1 MATTLR
7 NDAKSEII
15 KILRKQ
21 GYPTY
26 ARLVDFFDIYLTD
39 DPEVIGYMI
48 PDQAKIVLNKELNID
63 QVSTIVRHEVL
74 HEYLTHGPRQQKFDK
89 EHPELNPH
97 LAPRDISNI
106 AADFEISNKG
116 YTDADKSI
124 ARRIKLGDKTLRGL
138 VTEDEYPDWA
148 DMSYE
153 EMYAKLLEKDKE
165 DRQQIQQLLDMMS
178 QLSKQDIDDMI
189 QDAQNI
195 SDQMSGNSD
204 TGKQGNSS
212 DNNSDDNNSEEG
224 NSSEGDS
231 SDEMPT
237 ESGGTGDAED
247 TKSKSPAQIKQ
258 GADAAKKAAS
268 QLKDKAN
275 DSQQQSERSDNVFDT
290 PKEQRDKVDVAAR
303 AKHIRDFIDDL
314 KEQANI
320 QEENVTAIRKEK
332 AARAARDVDRYQ
344 GSGLNQFKLNLNR
357 FIADQVGEMEDD
369 SYARI
374 HPSYEDSEFILP
386 GKLVREEK
394 NIPLINIYH
403 DVSGS
408 FRDERKTAAAF
419 KAIETLNQYVRD
431 GDIEIKLYYFADRV
445 SESKNKAGSGTLGTP
460 IQEHIEAT
468 KPTNV
473 IIITD
478 SDINDCSRV
487 VKVPGAVWMLF
498 YDARS
503 QNVMDHIKG
512 KRQNKYYD
520 IDY

>member
-74 HEYLTHGPRQQKFDK
+74 HEYLTHGPRQKKFAD

-97 LAPRDISNI
+97 LAPHDISNI

-124 ARRIKLGDKTLRGL
+124 ARRIKLGDKVLQGL
-138 VTEDEYPDWA
+138 VTEDQYPDWI

-153 EMYAKLLEKDKE
+153 QMYQKLLEKDQE
-165 DRQQIQQLLDMMS
+165 DRQQIQDLLDKMS
-178 QLSKQDIDDMI
+178 DLSKQDIDDMI
-189 QDAQNI
+189 QDAQDV
-195 SDQMSGNSD
+195 SDQMQNQPQSSQ
-204 TGKQGNSS
+204 GKPSNTK
-212 DNNSDDNNSEEG
+212 DDSKDDSEEG
-224 NSSEGDS
+224 EGS
-231 SDEMPT
+231 ASTP
-237 ESGGTGDAED
+237 
-247 TKSKSPAQIKQ
+247 SPKEL
-258 GADAAKKAAS
+258 DNAAKKAKSAA
-268 QLKDKAN
+268 QELKDEAEEAE
-275 DSQQQSERSDNVFDT
+275 QQSEKSDNVFDT

-303 AKHIRDFIDDL
+303 AKQIRDFIDNI

-320 QEENVTAIRKEK
+320 QEENVTAIRKER

-344 GSGLNQFKLNLNR
+344 GSGLSQFKLNLNR

-374 HPSYEDSEFILP
+374 HPSYEDSEFIMP
-386 GKLVREEK
+386 GKIVREEK

-403 DVSGS
+403 DDSGS
-408 FRDERKTAAAF
+408 FKEERKTAAAF

-431 GDIEIKLYYFADRV
+431 GDIEIKLWYFADKVGPERGKV
-445 SESKNKAGSGTLGTP
+445 GGGTRGTP
-460 IQEHIEAT
+460 IQDHIEET

-478 SDINDCSRV
+478 SDISDCSRV

-520 IDY
+520 IAY

>member
-48 PDQAKIVLNKELNID
+48 PDQAKIVLNKDLNID

-74 HEYLTHGPRQQKFDK
+74 HEYLTHGPRQQKFNK

-97 LAPRDISNI
+97 LAPHDISNI

-124 ARRIKLGDKTLRGL
+124 ARRIKLGDKVLQGL
-138 VTEDEYPDWA
+138 VTEDQYPDWT

-153 EMYAKLLEKDKE
+153 QMYEKLLEKDKE
-165 DRQQIQQLLDMMS
+165 DRQQIQNLLDQMS
-178 QLSKQDIDDMI
+178 QLSKQDLDDMI
-189 QDAQNI
+189 QDAQNV
-195 SDQMSGNSD
+195 SDQMQNQPQSSQGNPSGNKDDSD
-204 TGKQGNSS
+204 E
-212 DNNSDDNNSEEG
+212 DSEEIDG
-224 NSSEGDS
+224 SAST
-231 SDEMPT
+231 PT
-237 ESGGTGDAED
+237 PKELD
-247 TKSKSPAQIKQ
+247 
-258 GADAAKKAAS
+258 DAAKKAKSAA
-268 QLKDKAN
+268 QDLKDKAEEAE
-275 DSQQQSERSDNVFDT
+275 QQSEKSDNVFDT

-303 AKHIRDFIDDL
+303 AKQIRDFIDNI

-374 HPSYEDSEFILP
+374 HPSYEDSEFIMP
-386 GKLVREEK
+386 GKIVREEK

-408 FRDERKTAAAF
+408 FSDERKTAAAF

-445 SESKNKAGSGTLGTP
+445 SESKKTAGGGTRGTP
-460 IQEHIEAT
+460 IQDHIEAT

-478 SDINDCSRV
+478 SDISDCSRV

-520 IDY
+520 IAY

>member
-48 PDQAKIVLNKELNID
+48 PDQAKIVLNKDLDID

-97 LAPRDISNI
+97 LAPHDISNI

-124 ARRIKLGDKTLRGL
+124 ARRIKLGDKVLQGL
-138 VTEDEYPDWA
+138 VTEDQYPDWT

-153 EMYAKLLEKDKE
+153 QMYQKLLEKDKE
-165 DRQQIQQLLDMMS
+165 DRQQIQNLLDMMG
-178 QLSKQDIDDMI
+178 QLSKQDLDDMI
-189 QDAQNI
+189 KDAQNV
-195 SDQMSGNSD
+195 SDQMQNQPQRGQ
-204 TGKQGNSS
+204 GKPS
-212 DNNSDDNNSEEG
+212 DNKDD
-224 NSSEGDS
+224 SSEDS
-231 SDEMPT
+231 EGSTSTP
-237 ESGGTGDAED
+237 
-247 TKSKSPAQIKQ
+247 SPKELD
-258 GADAAKKAAS
+258 DAAKKAKSAA
-268 QLKDKAN
+268 QELKDEAEKAE
-275 DSQQQSERSDNVFDT
+275 QQSEKSDNVFDT

-303 AKHIRDFIDDL
+303 AKQIRDFIDNI

-357 FIADQVGEMEDD
+357 FIADQIGEMEDD

-374 HPSYEDSEFILP
+374 HPSYEDSEFIMP
-386 GKLVREEK
+386 GKIVREEK

-403 DVSGS
+403 DDSAS
-408 FRDERKTAAAF
+408 FKDEKKTAAAF
-419 KAIETLNQYVRD
+419 KAIETLNQYVRN
-431 GDIEIKLYYFADRV
+431 GDIEIKLWYFADKVGPERGKV
-445 SESKNKAGSGTLGTP
+445 GGGTRGTP
-460 IQEHIEAT
+460 IQDHIEAT

-478 SDINDCSRV
+478 SDISDCSRV

-520 IDY
+520 IAY

>member
-48 PDQAKIVLNKELNID
+48 PDQAKIVLNKDLNID

-97 LAPRDISNI
+97 LAPHDISNI

-116 YTDADKSI
+116 YTDLDKSVV
-124 ARRIKLGDKTLRGL
+124 RRIKLGDKVLQGL
-138 VTEDEYPDWA
+138 VTEDQYPDWT

-153 EMYAKLLEKDKE
+153 QMYEKLLEKDKE
-165 DRQQIQQLLDMMS
+165 DRQQIQNLLDQMS

-195 SDQMSGNSD
+195 SDQMQGSGQP
-204 TGKQGNSS
+204 QGSKS
-212 DNNSDDNNSEEG
+212 KPSDDTDDSKEDSEEA
-224 NSSEGDS
+224 EGS
-231 SDEMPT
+231 AST
-237 ESGGTGDAED
+237 L
-247 TKSKSPAQIKQ
+247 SPKELN
-258 GADAAKKAAS
+258 DAAKKAKSAA
-268 QLKDKAN
+268 QELKDDAEEAE
-275 DSQQQSERSDNVFDT
+275 QQSQKSDNVFDT

-303 AKHIRDFIDDL
+303 AKQIRDFIDNI

-374 HPSYEDSEFILP
+374 HPSYEDSEFIMP
-386 GKLVREEK
+386 GKIVKEEK

-445 SESKNKAGSGTLGTP
+445 SESKKNAGGGTRGTP
-460 IQEHIEAT
+460 IQDHIEAT

-478 SDINDCSRV
+478 SDISDCSRV

-520 IDY
+520 IAY

>member
-1 MATTLR
+1 MALTLR
-7 NDAKSEII
+7 NDAKAQII

-39 DPEVIGYMI
+39 NPEVIGYMV
-48 PDQAKIVLNKELNID
+48 PGQAKIVLNKALNID

-74 HEYLTHGPRQQKFDK
+74 HEYLTHGPRQQQFDR

-97 LAPRDISNI
+97 LAPHEISNI

-116 YTDADKSI
+116 YTDADKATIRSI
-124 ARRIKLGDKTLRGL
+124 RMNDKILRGL

-148 DMSYE
+148 DLSYE
-153 EMYAKLLEKDKE
+153 EMYKRLLEQDAE
-165 DRQQIQQLLDMMS
+165 DRQEIQHLIDKINE
-178 QLSKQDIDDMI
+178 LSKEDLDDLIDAAQDI
-189 QDAQNI
+189 QDSM
-195 SDQMSGNSD
+195 SDKMQKQPDSSSGNDVEGQEVEGESNTPSD
-204 TGKQGNSS
+204 KEIKDAAARAKKYAS
-212 DNNSDDNNSEEG
+212 DLKDEQDKLEQDSDR
-224 NSSEGDS
+224 SEG
-231 SDEMPT
+231 
-237 ESGGTGDAED
+237 
-247 TKSKSPAQIKQ
+247 
-258 GADAAKKAAS
+258 
-268 QLKDKAN
+268 
-275 DSQQQSERSDNVFDT
+275 VFDS
-290 PKEQRDKVDVAAR
+290 PKEQRDKADVAAR
-303 AKHIRDFIDDL
+303 AKQIRDFLDDL
-314 KEQANI
+314 EEQAHM
-320 QEENVTAIRKEK
+320 QDENVGAIRKEK

-394 NIPLINIYH
+394 NIPLINVYH
-403 DVSGS
+403 DNSGS
-408 FRDERKTAAAF
+408 FSDERKTAAAF
-419 KAIETLNQYVRD
+419 KAIESLNQYVRD
-431 GDIEIKLYYFADRV
+431 GDIEIKLYYFANRV
-445 SESKNKAGSGTLGTP
+445 GDERGTVGGGTYGTP
-460 IQEHIEAT
+460 ILDHIEQT

-473 IIITD
+473 IVITD
-478 SDINDCSRV
+478 SDISDCRRV

-503 QNVMDHIKG
+503 ENLMEHLKG

-520 IDY
+520 IAY

>member
-48 PDQAKIVLNKELNID
+48 PDQAKIVLNKDLNID

-97 LAPRDISNI
+97 LAPHDISNI

-116 YTDADKSI
+116 YTDADKSVV
-124 ARRIKLGDKTLRGL
+124 RRIKLGDKVLQGL
-138 VTEDEYPDWA
+138 VTEDQYPDWTN
-148 DMSYE
+148 MSYE
-153 EMYAKLLEKDKE
+153 QMYEKLLEKDKE
-165 DRQQIQQLLDMMS
+165 DRQQIQNLLDQMS
-178 QLSKQDIDDMI
+178 QLSKQDLDDMI
-189 QDAQNI
+189 QDAQNV
-195 SDQMSGNSD
+195 SDQMQGSGQP
-204 TGKQGNSS
+204 QGS
-212 DNNSDDNNSEEG
+212 
-224 NSSEGDS
+224 
-231 SDEMPT
+231 
-237 ESGGTGDAED
+237 
-247 TKSKSPAQIKQ
+247 KSKSSNDTDDSKEDSEEAEGSASTLSPKELD
-258 GADAAKKAAS
+258 DAAKKAKSAA
-268 QLKDKAN
+268 QELKDDAEEAE
-275 DSQQQSERSDNVFDT
+275 QQSQKSDNVFDT

-303 AKHIRDFIDDL
+303 AKQIRDFIENI

-374 HPSYEDSEFILP
+374 HPSYEDSEFIMP
-386 GKLVREEK
+386 GKIVREEK

-408 FRDERKTAAAF
+408 FSDERKTAAAF

-445 SESKNKAGSGTLGTP
+445 SESKNDAGGGTRGTP
-460 IQEHIEAT
+460 IQDHIEAT

-478 SDINDCSRV
+478 SDISDCSRV

-520 IDY
+520 IAY

>member
-7 NDAKSEII
+7 NDAKAEII

-48 PDQAKIVLNKELNID
+48 PNQAKIVLNKDLNID

-74 HEYLTHGPRQQKFDK
+74 HEYLTHGPRQKKFADQ
-89 EHPELNPH
+89 HPELNPH
-97 LAPRDISNI
+97 LAPHDLSNI

-124 ARRIKLGDKTLRGL
+124 ARRIKLGDKVLQGL
-138 VTEDEYPDWA
+138 VTEDQYPDWTE
-148 DMSYE
+148 MSYE
-153 EMYAKLLEKDKE
+153 QMYQKLLEKDQE
-165 DRQQIQQLLDMMS
+165 DRQQIQDLLDKMS

-189 QDAQNI
+189 QDAQNV
-195 SDQMSGNSD
+195 SDQMQNQPQSSQGKPSGD
-204 TGKQGNSS
+204 KDDSS
-212 DNNSDDNNSEEG
+212 EDSEEG
-224 NSSEGDS
+224 EGS
-231 SDEMPT
+231 ASTP
-237 ESGGTGDAED
+237 
-247 TKSKSPAQIKQ
+247 SPKELD
-258 GADAAKKAAS
+258 DAAKKAKSAAQ
-268 QLKDKAN
+268 QLKDDAEEAE
-275 DSQQQSERSDNVFDT
+275 QQSEKSDNVFDT

-303 AKHIRDFIDDL
+303 AKQIRDFIDNIE
-314 KEQANI
+314 EQANI

-332 AARAARDVDRYQ
+332 SARAARDVDRYQ

-374 HPSYEDSEFILP
+374 HPSYEDSEFIMP
-386 GKLVREEK
+386 GKIVREEK

-445 SESKNKAGSGTLGTP
+445 SESKNNAGGGTYGTP
-460 IQEHIEAT
+460 IQDHIEAT

-478 SDINDCSRV
+478 SDISDCSRV

-520 IDY
+520 IAY

>member
-26 ARLVDFFDIYLTD
+26 ARLVDYFDIYLTD
-39 DPEVIGYMI
+39 DPEVVGYMI

-74 HEYLTHGPRQQKFDK
+74 HEYLTHGPRQKKFDK

-116 YTDADKSI
+116 YTDNDKSI
-124 ARRIKLGDKTLRGL
+124 ARRIKMGDKVLKGL
-138 VTEDEYPDWA
+138 VTEDEYPDWK

-153 EMYAKLLEKDKE
+153 EMYQKLLEKDKE
-165 DRQQIQQLLDMMS
+165 DRQQIQDLIDKMS

-189 QDAQNI
+189 QDAQSV
-195 SDQMSGNSD
+195 SDQMQNQPQGSQGKSSGDTDNSD
-204 TGKQGNSS
+204 E
-212 DNNSDDNNSEEG
+212 DSEET
-224 NSSEGDS
+224 EGS
-231 SDEMPT
+231 TSMP
-237 ESGGTGDAED
+237 
-247 TKSKSPAQIKQ
+247 SPKELD
-258 GADAAKKAAS
+258 DAAKKAKSAA
-268 QLKDKAN
+268 QELKDEAEEAE
-275 DSQQQSERSDNVFDT
+275 QQSEKSDNVFDT

-303 AKHIRDFIDDL
+303 AKQIRDFIDNI

-320 QEENVTAIRKEK
+320 QEENVTAIRKEQ

-344 GSGLNQFKLNLNR
+344 GSGLNQFKLNLNN
-357 FIADQVGEMEDD
+357 FIANQIGEMEDD

-374 HPSYEDSEFILP
+374 HPSYEDSEFIIP
-386 GKLVREEK
+386 GKIIREEK
-394 NIPLINIYH
+394 NVPLINIYH

-408 FRDERKTAAAF
+408 FSDERKTAAAF

-431 GDIEIKLYYFADRV
+431 GDIEIELYYFADRV
-445 SESKNKAGSGTLGTP
+445 SESKKNAGGGTYGTP

-478 SDINDCSRV
+478 SDISDCSRV

-503 QNVMDHIKG
+503 QNIMDHIKG

-520 IDY
+520 ITY

>member
-15 KILRKQ
+15 NILRKQ
-21 GYPTY
+21 GYATY
-26 ARLVDFFDIYLTD
+26 ARLVEFFDIFLTD

-48 PDQAKIVLNKELNID
+48 PDQSKIVLNKDLNID

-74 HEYLTHGPRQQKFDK
+74 HEYLTHGPRQKKFAD

-97 LAPRDISNI
+97 LAPHDLSNI

-124 ARRIKLGDKTLRGL
+124 ARRIKLGDKILQGL
-138 VTEDEYPDWA
+138 VTEDQYPDWTE
-148 DMSYE
+148 MTYE
-153 EMYAKLLEKDKE
+153 QMYQKLLEKDKD
-165 DRQQIQQLLDMMS
+165 DRQQIQNLLDQMS

-189 QDAQNI
+189 QDAQNV
-195 SDQMSGNSD
+195 SDQMQNQPQKG
-204 TGKQGNSS
+204 QGNPSGS
-212 DNNSDDNNSEEG
+212 K
-224 NSSEGDS
+224 GDS
-231 SDEMPT
+231 DE
-237 ESGGTGDAED
+237 DAED
-247 TKSKSPAQIKQ
+247 TEGSSSTPSPQELD
-258 GADAAKKAAS
+258 DAAKKAKSAA
-268 QLKDKAN
+268 QDLKDKAEEAE
-275 DSQQQSERSDNVFDT
+275 QQSEKSDNVFDT
-290 PKEQRDKVDVAAR
+290 PKEQRDKADVAAR
-303 AKHIRDFIDDL
+303 AKQIRDFINSL
-314 KEQANI
+314 QEQANI
-320 QEENVTAIRKEK
+320 QEENITAIRKEK

-374 HPSYEDSEFILP
+374 HPSYEDSEFIMP
-386 GKLVREEK
+386 GKIVREEK

-445 SESKNKAGSGTLGTP
+445 SESKNNAGGGTYGTP

-478 SDINDCSRV
+478 SDISDCSRV

-520 IDY
+520 ISY

>member
-21 GYPTY
+21 GYATY
-26 ARLVDFFDIYLTD
+26 ARLVEFFDIFLTD
-39 DPEVIGYMI
+39 DPEVIGYML
-48 PDQAKIVLNKELNID
+48 PNQSKIVLNKDLNID

-74 HEYLTHGPRQQKFDK
+74 HEYLTHGPRQKKFAD

-97 LAPRDISNI
+97 LAPHDISNI

-124 ARRIKLGDKTLRGL
+124 ARRIKLGDKTLKGL
-138 VTEDEYPDWA
+138 VTEDEYPDWT
-148 DMSYE
+148 DMTYE
-153 EMYAKLLEKDKE
+153 QMYEKLLEKDKE
-165 DRQQIQQLLDMMS
+165 DRQQIQNLLDQMS
-178 QLSKQDIDDMI
+178 QLSKQDLDDLI

-195 SDQMSGNSD
+195 SDQMQNQPQSSQGKSSGNENDSD
-204 TGKQGNSS
+204 K
-212 DNNSDDNNSEEG
+212 DSEET
-224 NSSEGDS
+224 EGS
-231 SDEMPT
+231 
-237 ESGGTGDAED
+237 
-247 TKSKSPAQIKQ
+247 
-258 GADAAKKAAS
+258 AS
-268 QLKDKAN
+268 TP
-275 DSQQQSERSDNVFDT
+275 S

-303 AKHIRDFIDDL
+303 AKQIRDFLDNI

-374 HPSYEDSEFILP
+374 HPSYEDSEFIMP

-403 DVSGS
+403 DDSGS
-408 FRDERKTAAAF
+408 FKDEKKTAAAF

-431 GDIEIKLYYFADRV
+431 GDIEIKLWYFADKV
-445 SESKNKAGSGTLGTP
+445 GSERGKVGGGTYGTP
-460 IQEHIEAT
+460 IQDHIEAT

-478 SDINDCSRV
+478 TDITDCSRV

-498 YDARS
+498 YDGRS
-503 QNVMDHIKG
+503 QNIMDHIKG

-520 IDY
+520 ITY

>member
-7 NDAKSEII
+7 NDAKAEII

-39 DPEVIGYMI
+39 DPEVVGYMI
-48 PDQAKIVLNKELNID
+48 PNQAKIVLNKELNID

-74 HEYLTHGPRQQKFDK
+74 HEYLTHGPRQQKFNK

-97 LAPRDISNI
+97 LAPHDISNI
-106 AADFEISNKG
+106 AADFEISNRG

-124 ARRIKLGDKTLRGL
+124 ARRIKLGDKTLKAL
-138 VTEDEYPDWA
+138 VTEDEYPDWT

-153 EMYAKLLEKDKE
+153 QMYEKLLEKDKE
-165 DRQQIQQLLDMMS
+165 DRQQIQDLLD
-178 QLSKQDIDDMI
+178 QIAQVSKKDLDDMI

-195 SDQMSGNSD
+195 SDQMQNQPQSSQGKPSGD
-204 TGKQGNSS
+204 EDDSS
-212 DNNSDDNNSEEG
+212 EDSEETEG
-224 NSSEGDS
+224 PASIPSSKELD
-231 SDEMPT
+231 
-237 ESGGTGDAED
+237 
-247 TKSKSPAQIKQ
+247 
-258 GADAAKKAAS
+258 DAAKKAKSAA
-268 QLKDKAN
+268 QELKN
-275 DSQQQSERSDNVFDT
+275 DAEEAEQQSEKSDNVFDT
-290 PKEQRDKVDVAAR
+290 PKEQRDKADVAAR
-303 AKHIRDFIDDL
+303 AKQIRDFIDNL

-344 GSGLNQFKLNLNR
+344 GSGLNQFKLNLNS
-357 FIADQVGEMEDD
+357 FIADQVGELEDD

-374 HPSYEDSEFILP
+374 HPSYEDSEFIMP
-386 GKLVREEK
+386 GKIVREEK

-408 FRDERKTAAAF
+408 FSDERKTAAAF

-445 SESKNKAGSGTLGTP
+445 SESKKDAGGGTRGTP
-460 IQEHIEAT
+460 IQDHIEAT

-478 SDINDCSRV
+478 SGISDCSRV
-487 VKVPGAVWMLF
+487 VKVPGSVWMLF

-520 IDY
+520 IVY

>member
-48 PDQAKIVLNKELNID
+48 PDQAKIVLNKDLNID

-89 EHPELNPH
+89 DHPELNPH
-97 LAPRDISNI
+97 LAPHDLSNI

-124 ARRIKLGDKTLRGL
+124 ARRIKLGDKVLQGL
-138 VTEDEYPDWA
+138 VTEDQYPDWT
-148 DMSYE
+148 DMTYE
-153 EMYAKLLEKDKE
+153 QMYEKLLEKDKE
-165 DRQQIQQLLDMMS
+165 DRQQIQNLLDQMS

-189 QDAQNI
+189 QDAQNV
-195 SDQMSGNSD
+195 SDQLQNQPQSSQGNPSGNED
-204 TGKQGNSS
+204 DSS
-212 DNNSDDNNSEEG
+212 EDSEET
-224 NSSEGDS
+224 EGS
-231 SDEMPT
+231 ASTP
-237 ESGGTGDAED
+237 
-247 TKSKSPAQIKQ
+247 SPKELD
-258 GADAAKKAAS
+258 DAAKKAKSAA
-268 QLKDKAN
+268 QELKDDAEKA
-275 DSQQQSERSDNVFDT
+275 DQQSEQSDNVFDT

-303 AKHIRDFIDDL
+303 AKQIRDFIDNI

-357 FIADQVGEMEDD
+357 FIADQIGEMEDD

-374 HPSYEDSEFILP
+374 HPSYEDSEFIMP
-386 GKLVREEK
+386 GKIVREEK

-403 DVSGS
+403 DDSGS
-408 FRDERKTAAAF
+408 FKDERKTAAAF

-431 GDIEIKLYYFADRV
+431 GDIEIKVWYFADRV
-445 SESKNKAGSGTLGTP
+445 GPERGKVGGGTRGVP

-478 SDINDCSRV
+478 SDISDCSRV

-520 IDY
+520 IAY

>member
-48 PDQAKIVLNKELNID
+48 PDQAKIVLNKDLNID

-74 HEYLTHGPRQQKFDK
+74 HEYLTHGPRQQKFNK

-97 LAPRDISNI
+97 LAPHDISNI

-124 ARRIKLGDKTLRGL
+124 ARRIKLGDKVLQGL
-138 VTEDEYPDWA
+138 VTEDQYPDWT

-153 EMYAKLLEKDKE
+153 QMYEKLLEKDKE
-165 DRQQIQQLLDMMS
+165 DRQQIQDLLDKMS

-189 QDAQNI
+189 QDAQNV
-195 SDQMSGNSD
+195 SDQMQNQPQGSGKPSGSD
-204 TGKQGNSS
+204 DKA
-212 DNNSDDNNSEEG
+212 DENSDDST
-224 NSSEGDS
+224 D
-231 SDEMPT
+231 
-237 ESGGTGDAED
+237 
-247 TKSKSPAQIKQ
+247 SKSAPSPKELD
-258 GADAAKKAAS
+258 DAAKKAKSAA
-268 QLKDKAN
+268 QDLKDDAAEVE
-275 DSQQQSERSDNVFDT
+275 QQSEKSDNVFDT

-303 AKHIRDFIDDL
+303 AKQIRDFIDNI

-374 HPSYEDSEFILP
+374 HPSYEDSEFIMP
-386 GKLVREEK
+386 GKIVREEK

-408 FRDERKTAAAF
+408 FSDERKTAAAF

-431 GDIEIKLYYFADRV
+431 GDIEIQLYYFADRV
-445 SESKNKAGSGTLGTP
+445 SESKKNAGGGTRGTP
-460 IQEHIEAT
+460 IQDHIEAT

-478 SDINDCSRV
+478 SDISDCSRV

-520 IDY
+520 ISY

>member
-7 NDAKSEII
+7 NDAKAEII

-97 LAPRDISNI
+97 LAPHDISNI

-124 ARRIKLGDKTLRGL
+124 ARRIKLGDKVLQGL
-138 VTEDEYPDWA
+138 VTEDQYPDWT

-153 EMYAKLLEKDKE
+153 QMYEKLLEKDKE
-165 DRQQIQQLLDMMS
+165 DRQQIQNLLDQMS

-189 QDAQNI
+189 QDAQNV
-195 SDQMSGNSD
+195 SDQMQNQPQNSQGKPSGD
-204 TGKQGNSS
+204 K
-212 DNNSDDNNSEEG
+212 DD
-224 NSSEGDS
+224 SSEDS
-231 SDEMPT
+231 GEADGSASTP
-237 ESGGTGDAED
+237 
-247 TKSKSPAQIKQ
+247 SPKEL
-258 GADAAKKAAS
+258 GDAAKKAKSAA
-268 QLKDKAN
+268 QELKDDAEAV
-275 DSQQQSERSDNVFDT
+275 DQQSEKSDNVFDT

-303 AKHIRDFIDDL
+303 AKQIRDFIDNI

-374 HPSYEDSEFILP
+374 HPSYEDSEFIMP
-386 GKLVREEK
+386 GKIVREEK

-408 FRDERKTAAAF
+408 FSDERKTAAAF

-445 SESKNKAGSGTLGTP
+445 SESKKNAGGGTRGTP
-460 IQEHIEAT
+460 IQDHIEAT

-478 SDINDCSRV
+478 SDISDCSRV

-520 IDY
+520 IAY

>member
-1 MATTLR
+1 MALTLR
-7 NDAKSEII
+7 NDAKAQII

-39 DPEVIGYMI
+39 DPEVIGYMV
-48 PDQAKIVLNKELNID
+48 PGQAKIVLNKALNID

-97 LAPRDISNI
+97 LAPHNISNI

-116 YTDADKSI
+116 YTDADKATIRSI
-124 ARRIKLGDKTLRGL
+124 KMGDKILRGL
-138 VTEDEYPDWA
+138 VTEDDYPDWA
-148 DMSYE
+148 DLSYE
-153 EMYAKLLEKDKE
+153 EMYKKLLEKDAE
-165 DRQQIQQLLDMMS
+165 DRQQIQKLLDQIAS
-178 QLSKQDIDDMI
+178 LSKQDLDDMQ
-189 QDAQNI
+189 QDAQDI
-195 SDQMSGNSD
+195 QDQMSGE
-204 TGKQGNSS
+204 QGQAGQAKPSTS
-212 DNNSDDNNSEEG
+212 NNDS
-224 NSSEGDS
+224 S
-231 SDEMPT
+231 SDEDSDDDGSSNTSP
-237 ESGGTGDAED
+237 EEIED
-247 TKSKSPAQIKQ
+247 K
-258 GADAAKKAAS
+258 AKKDKKAI
-268 QLKDKAN
+268 QDLKDAQDKADQN
-275 DSQQQSERSDNVFDT
+275 SEKSDNVFDT
-290 PKEQRDKVDVAAR
+290 PKEQRDKADVAAR
-303 AKHIRDFIDDL
+303 AKQIREFLDNL
-314 KEQANI
+314 EEQAHM
-320 QEENVTAIRKEK
+320 QEENVGAIRKEK
-332 AARAARDVDRYQ
+332 AARAAKDVDRYQ

-394 NIPLINIYH
+394 NIPLINVYH
-403 DVSGS
+403 DNSGS
-408 FRDERKTAAAF
+408 FSDERKTAAAF
-419 KAIETLNQYVRD
+419 KAIESLNQYVRD

-445 SESKNKAGSGTLGTP
+445 SESKNNAGGGTRGTP
-460 IQEHIEAT
+460 IQDHIEAT

-478 SDINDCSRV
+478 SDISDCSRV

-498 YDARS
+498 YDSRS

-520 IDY
+520 ITY

>member
-48 PDQAKIVLNKELNID
+48 PNQSKIVLNKDLNID

-74 HEYLTHGPRQQKFDK
+74 HEYLTHGPRQQKFNK
-89 EHPELNPH
+89 EHPELNPE
-97 LAPRDISNI
+97 LAPHDISNI

-116 YTDADKSI
+116 YTDSDKSI
-124 ARRIKLGDKTLRGL
+124 ARRIKLGDKVLQGL
-138 VTEDEYPDWA
+138 VTEDQYPDWT

-153 EMYAKLLEKDKE
+153 QMYEKLLEKDKE
-165 DRQQIQQLLDMMS
+165 DRQQIQNLLDQMS

-189 QDAQNI
+189 QDAQNV
-195 SDQMSGNSD
+195 SDQMQNQPQSSQGKSSGNEDDSD
-204 TGKQGNSS
+204 K
-212 DNNSDDNNSEEG
+212 DSEET
-224 NSSEGDS
+224 EGS
-231 SDEMPT
+231 ASTP
-237 ESGGTGDAED
+237 
-247 TKSKSPAQIKQ
+247 SPKQ
-258 GADAAKKAAS
+258 LDDAAKKAKSAA
-268 QLKDKAN
+268 QDLKDKAEEAE
-275 DSQQQSERSDNVFDT
+275 QQSEKSDNVFDT

-303 AKHIRDFIDDL
+303 AKQIRDFIDNI

-374 HPSYEDSEFILP
+374 HPSYEDSEFIMP
-386 GKLVREEK
+386 GKIIREEK

-445 SESKNKAGSGTLGTP
+445 SESKNNAGGGTYGTP
-460 IQEHIEAT
+460 IQDHIEAT

-478 SDINDCSRV
+478 SDISDCSRV

-520 IDY
+520 IAY

>member
-1 MATTLR
+1 MAITLR

-39 DPEVIGYMI
+39 DPEVVGYMI
-48 PDQAKIVLNKELNID
+48 PDQAKIVLNKDLNID

-74 HEYLTHGPRQQKFDK
+74 HEYLTHGPRQQKFNK
-89 EHPELNPH
+89 EHPELNPN
-97 LAPRDISNI
+97 LAPHDISNI

-124 ARRIKLGDKTLRGL
+124 ARRIKLGDKVLQGL
-138 VTEDEYPDWA
+138 VTEDQYPDWT
-148 DMSYE
+148 DLSYE
-153 EMYAKLLEKDKE
+153 QMYEKLLEKDKE
-165 DRQQIQQLLDMMS
+165 DRQQIQNLLDQMS

-189 QDAQNI
+189 QDAQNV
-195 SDQMSGNSD
+195 SDQMQNQSQSS
-204 TGKQGNSS
+204 QGNSS
-212 DNNSDDNNSEEG
+212 GNKDDSSEDSEET
-224 NSSEGDS
+224 EGS
-231 SDEMPT
+231 ASTP
-237 ESGGTGDAED
+237 
-247 TKSKSPAQIKQ
+247 SPKELD
-258 GADAAKKAAS
+258 DAAKKAKSAA
-268 QLKDKAN
+268 QDLKDKAEEAE
-275 DSQQQSERSDNVFDT
+275 QQSEKSDNVFDT

-303 AKHIRDFIDDL
+303 AKQIRDFIDNI
-314 KEQANI
+314 KEQSNI

-357 FIADQVGEMEDD
+357 FIADQIGEMEDD

-374 HPSYEDSEFILP
+374 HPSYEDSEFIMP

-408 FRDERKTAAAF
+408 FSDERKTAAAF

-445 SESKNKAGSGTLGTP
+445 SESKKNAGGGTRGTP
-460 IQEHIEAT
+460 IQDHIEAT

-478 SDINDCSRV
+478 ADISDCSRV

-512 KRQNKYYD
+512 MRQNKYYD
-520 IDY
+520 IAY

>member
-26 ARLVDFFDIYLTD
+26 ARLVDYFDIYLTD
-39 DPEVIGYMI
+39 DPEVVGYMI

-74 HEYLTHGPRQQKFDK
+74 HEYLTHGPRQKKFDK

-97 LAPRDISNI
+97 LAPHDLSNI

-116 YTDADKSI
+116 YTDNDKSI
-124 ARRIKLGDKTLRGL
+124 ARRIKMGDKVLKGL
-138 VTEDEYPDWA
+138 VTEDEYPDWK

-153 EMYAKLLEKDKE
+153 EMYQKLLEKDKE
-165 DRQQIQQLLDMMS
+165 DRQQIQDLLDKMS

-189 QDAQNI
+189 QDAQNV
-195 SDQMSGNSD
+195 SDQMQNQPQGIQGKPSGN
-204 TGKQGNSS
+204 T
-212 DNNSDDNNSEEG
+212 DDSGEDSEET
-224 NSSEGDS
+224 EGS
-231 SDEMPT
+231 ASMP
-237 ESGGTGDAED
+237 
-247 TKSKSPAQIKQ
+247 SPKELD
-258 GADAAKKAAS
+258 DAAKKAKSAA
-268 QLKDKAN
+268 QELKDEAEEAE
-275 DSQQQSERSDNVFDT
+275 QQSEKSDTVFDT

-303 AKHIRDFIDDL
+303 AKQIRDFIDNI

-320 QEENVTAIRKEK
+320 QQENITAIQNEK
-332 AARAARDVDRYQ
+332 AARAAQDTQRYM
-344 GSGLNQFKLNLNR
+344 GSGLQQFKMNLNH
-357 FIADQVGEMEDD
+357 FIRTQIDDIGELEDTYRMLD
-369 SYARI
+369 PR
-374 HPSYEDSEFILP
+374 YEDTDFLMP
-386 GKLVREEK
+386 GQVRRYNK
-394 NIPLINIYH
+394 QIPLINVYH
-403 DVSGS
+403 DDSGS

-431 GDIEIKLYYFADRV
+431 GDIEIKVWYFADKVGPERGKV
-445 SESKNKAGSGTLGTP
+445 GGGTRGTP

-478 SDINDCSRV
+478 SDISDCTRV

-512 KRQNKYYD
+512 NRQNKYYD
-520 IDY
+520 IAY